1 MRSRIF
7 LYLFIFSVLFILF
20 QFMNAKKAK
29 ESYDGKIDNL
39 MAKIEEKEDEL
50 KSRDAEKDSLIDK
63 ILELTYFSLDS
74 DEEAINYFEE
84 QGYDAKKLELTISDQ
99 IISQNKAGADN
110 PIVPFEGME
119 GNMAINK
126 VRLLNHKW
134 IIADFTDGVYWGQ
147 LFIIY
152 DVRKDGVVDFEVEQ
166 SFLYPKN

>member
-1 MRSRIF
+1 
-7 LYLFIFSVLFILF
+7 
-20 QFMNAKKAK
+20 MNAKKAK

-50 KSRDAEKDSLIDK
+50 KSKDAEKDSLIDK
-63 ILELTYFSLDS
+63 ILELTYFSLES

-110 PIVPFEGME
+110 PIVPFGGME
-119 GNMAINK
+119 GHMAINK

-166 SFLYPKN
+166 SFLYPKS

>member
-1 MRSRIF
+1 
-7 LYLFIFSVLFILF
+7 
-20 QFMNAKKAK
+20 MNAKKAK

-50 KSRDAEKDSLIDK
+50 KSRDIEKDSLIDK
-63 ILELTYFSLDS
+63 ILELTYFSLES

-110 PIVPFEGME
+110 PIVPFGGME
-119 GNMAINK
+119 GHMAINK

-166 SFLYPKN
+166 SFLYPKS

>member
-50 KSRDAEKDSLIDK
+50 KSRDIEKDSLIDK

>member
-50 KSRDAEKDSLIDK
+50 KSKDAEKDSLIDK
-63 ILELTYFSLDS
+63 ILELTYFSLES

-110 PIVPFEGME
+110 PIVPFGGME
-119 GNMAINK
+119 GHMAINK

-166 SFLYPKN
+166 SFLYPKS

>member
-1 MRSRIF
+1 
-7 LYLFIFSVLFILF
+7 
-20 QFMNAKKAK
+20 MNAKKAK

-50 KSRDAEKDSLIDK
+50 KSRDIEKDSLIDK

>member
-63 ILELTYFSLDS
+63 ILELTYFSLES

-110 PIVPFEGME
+110 PIVPFGGME
-119 GNMAINK
+119 GHMAINK

-166 SFLYPKN
+166 SFLYPKS

>member
-50 KSRDAEKDSLIDK
+50 KSRDIEKDSLIDK
-63 ILELTYFSLDS
+63 ILELTYFSLES

-110 PIVPFEGME
+110 PIVPFGGME
-119 GNMAINK
+119 GHMAINK

-166 SFLYPKN
+166 SFLYPKS

>member
-1 MRSRIF
+1 MRNKIF
-7 LYLFIFSVLFILF
+7 LYLFIFAVLFILF

-29 ESYDGKIDNL
+29 ESHDKKLENL
-39 MAKIEEKEDEL
+39 MTKIEEK
-50 KSRDAEKDSLIDK
+50 DAVLEAKNLEKDSLIDK
-63 ILELTYFSLDS
+63 ILDLTYFSLDS

-84 QGYDAKKLELTISDQ
+84 QGYNAKQLELTISDQ

-110 PIVPFEGME
+110 PIVPFVGME
-119 GNMAINK
+119 GNMVINK

-152 DVRKDGVVDFEVEQ
+152 DVRKDGVVDFEVEK
-166 SFLYPKN
+166 SFLYPKS

>member
-39 MAKIEEKEDEL
+39 MAKITEKENEISA
-50 KSRDAEKDSLIDK
+50 KNEEKDSLIST
-63 ILELTYFSLDS
+63 ILDLTYFSLDS

-99 IISQNKAGADN
+99 IISQNKAGVDN
-110 PIVPFEGME
+110 PIVPFVGME
-119 GNMAINK
+119 GHMAINK

-152 DVRKDGVVDFEVEQ
+152 DVRKDGIVDFEVEK
-166 SFLYPKN
+166 SFLYPKS